1 MASIISYIKEN
12 KYELIIT
19 FFIFTNL
26 FPMQFPSFFYYI
38 GLALIGYKMVNTKVY
53 FNKGHS
59 VNVSKNKMAYE
70 VILAYYL
77 HMPLLL
83 AFFSYF
89 LT

>member
-1 MASIISYIKEN
+1 MVFHAS
-12 KYELIIT
+12 
-19 FFIFTNL
+19 
-26 FPMQFPSFFYYI
+26 
-38 GLALIGYKMVNTKVY
+38 YK
-53 FNKGHS
+53 KGHS

>member
-1 MASIISYIKEN
+1 M
-12 KYELIIT
+12 
-19 FFIFTNL
+19 
-26 FPMQFPSFFYYI
+26 
-38 GLALIGYKMVNTKVY
+38 
-53 FNKGHS
+53 KGHS

>member
-1 MASIISYIKEN
+1 MGKS
-12 KYELIIT
+12 T
-19 FFIFTNL
+19 DT
-26 FPMQFPSFFYYI
+26 
-38 GLALIGYKMVNTKVY
+38 
-53 FNKGHS
+53 KGHS

>member
-1 MASIISYIKEN
+1 MKAIQNCLQKIVI
-12 KYELIIT
+12 
-19 FFIFTNL
+19 
-26 FPMQFPSFFYYI
+26 
-38 GLALIGYKMVNTKVY
+38 YKM
-53 FNKGHS
+53 GHS

>member
-1 MASIISYIKEN
+1 MINGRRISIGSISGITYISAN
-12 KYELIIT
+12 
-19 FFIFTNL
+19 FHFTAEAETSS
-26 FPMQFPSFFYYI
+26 SFRF
-38 GLALIGYKMVNTKVY
+38 KQ
-53 FNKGHS
+53 GHS